1 MKMQKKTKLPLSKRI
16 GNFFD
21 KHIVVPITRM
31 VVKINESFGGHGRF
45 LENWLSKR
53 NTLLFISLFLA
64 IAMFIVI
71 DQKILVYSD
80 NSAEILRN
88 QPINVIYN
96 SEAYVVEG
104 LPDTV
109 DITLIGS
116 KADLYIAKQAPA
128 GEVTVDLSNLKAGQ
142 HKVEIKYNQASS
154 AIESKVNPST
164 VTVYIYPKVSDTKT
178 VTVDLLNQDSLDS
191 KLVVDDVSLDTDK
204 VVIKGADYQLKK
216 VSTVKALVDV
226 TNIAKQEIGTYT
238 LKDVELKA
246 YDAEGNAL
254 NVEVVPSK
262 VEATVKITSPSK
274 TVPVK
279 IVPTG
284 SVAFGKAISSISQS
298 VNEVTVY
305 GTSEALSNLQY
316 IPVEISVDGIKDK
329 TEYKVELEKPAGIRS
344 MSAST
349 ATATV
354 YLDTVAEKDIE
365 GVKIDV
371 RNLADGYSAQGLTG
385 NDTIVTVNVKGV
397 QSVIDQITAKDIS
410 AYVDLDGLGE
420 GEHKGINVQV
430 EGTDVRVEYS
440 VKTKTVDIG
449 IYK

>member
-1 MKMQKKTKLPLSKRI
+1 MKKNKTPLSKKI
-16 GNFFD
+16 GKFVD
-21 KHIVVPITRM
+21 KHIVVPITKL
-31 VVKINESFGGHGRF
+31 VVKFNEMFGGQGKM

-53 NTLLFISLFLA
+53 NTLLFVSLFMA
-64 IAMFIVI
+64 IALFIVI
-71 DQKILVYSD
+71 DQKILVFSD

-109 DITLIGS
+109 DI
-116 KADLYIAKQAPA
+116 
-128 GEVTVDLSNLKAGQ
+128 SNLKAGQ
-142 HKVEIKYNQASS
+142 HKVEIKYTQASS
-154 AIESKVNPST
+154 SIEYKVNPST
-164 VTVYIYPKVSDTKT
+164 VTVYIYPKVSDTRT

-191 KLVVDDVSLDTDK
+191 KLVVDKVSLDTDK

-246 YDAEGNAL
+246 YDAEGNIV

-262 VEATVKITSPSK
+262 IEATLKITSPSK

-279 IVPTG
+279 IVPNG

-305 GTSEALSNLQY
+305 GTSDVLASLQY

-329 TEYKVELEKPAGIRS
+329 TEYKVELEKPSGVRS
-344 MSAST
+344 MSAT
-349 ATATV
+349 TVTTTV
-354 YLDTVAEKDIE
+354 YLDAVAEKDIE

-371 RNLADGYSAQGLTG
+371 RNLADGYSAQGLSET
-385 NDTIVTVNVKGV
+385 DTTVTVNVKGV

-420 GEHKGINVQV
+420 GEHKGITVQIS
-430 EGTDVRVEYS
+430 GSDVRVEYS
-440 VKTKTVDIG
+440 AKTKTVDIG

>member
-1 MKMQKKTKLPLSKRI
+1 MKKNKTPLSKKI
-16 GNFFD
+16 GKFVD
-21 KHIVVPITRM
+21 KHIVVPITKL
-31 VVKINESFGGHGRF
+31 VVKFNEMFGGQGKM

-53 NTLLFISLFLA
+53 NTLLFVSLFMA
-64 IAMFIVI
+64 IALFIVI
-71 DQKILVYSD
+71 DQKILVFSD

-116 KADLYIAKQAPA
+116 KADLYIAKQAPV

-142 HKVEIKYNQASS
+142 HKVEIKYTQASS
-154 AIESKVNPST
+154 SIEYKVNPST
-164 VTVYIYPKVSDTKT
+164 VTVYIYPKVSDTRT

-191 KLVVDDVSLDTDK
+191 KLVVDKVSLDTDK

-246 YDAEGNAL
+246 YDAEGNIV

-262 VEATVKITSPSK
+262 IEATLKITSPSK

-279 IVPTG
+279 IVPNG

-305 GTSEALSNLQY
+305 GTSDVLASLQY

-329 TEYKVELEKPAGIRS
+329 TEYKVELEKPSGVRS
-344 MSAST
+344 MSAT
-349 ATATV
+349 TVTTTV
-354 YLDTVAEKDIE
+354 YLDSVAEKDIE

-371 RNLADGYSAQGLTG
+371 RNLADGYSAQGLSET
-385 NDTIVTVNVKGV
+385 DTTVTVNVKGV

-420 GEHKGINVQV
+420 GEHKGITVQIS
-430 EGTDVRVEYS
+430 GSDVRVEYS
-440 VKTKTVDIG
+440 AKTKTVDIG